1 MQRKRTIDD
10 TSRATIDAPLLDAVR
25 DVRKMS
31 LDQMKAKL
39 EVDLFDILFHY
50 DDGIV

>member
-31 LDQMKAKL
+31 LDQMRSNL
-39 EVDLFDILFHY
+39 VDLFDILFHY